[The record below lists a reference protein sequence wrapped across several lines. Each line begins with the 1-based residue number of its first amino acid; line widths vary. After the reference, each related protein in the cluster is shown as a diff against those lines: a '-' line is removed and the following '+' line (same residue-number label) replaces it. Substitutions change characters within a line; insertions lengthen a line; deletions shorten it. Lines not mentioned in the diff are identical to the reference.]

1 MVDVFCDKLLFMC
14 FGVKVGVF
22 HAVQKLLDKNALLR
36 PLEEPEKLLLCHEP
50 PTDQLTPQALL
61 NQSRCCPLLVQPR
74 SLITSYWIC
83 EIKLTISCKGLV
95 ATRVV
100 FAMESFHRVGVV
112 DLLKPSS
119 VNTRKLALIKHVA
132 VAITLAVLLMMEL
145 GFVTH
150 RYESV
155 VLFLQVKH
163 VLVIGQ
169 QLGRLELVL
178 FRAGLGDGLDFLEDS
193 AWGWLAALGWHSPV
207 SRLARLLR

>member
-1 MVDVFCDKLLFMC
+1 
-14 FGVKVGVF
+14 
-22 HAVQKLLDKNALLR
+22 
-36 PLEEPEKLLLCHEP
+36 
-50 PTDQLTPQALL
+50 
-61 NQSRCCPLLVQPR
+61 
-74 SLITSYWIC
+74 
-83 EIKLTISCKGLV
+83 
-95 ATRVV
+95 
-100 FAMESFHRVGVV
+100 MESFHRVGVV

-132 VAITLAVLLMMEL
+132 VAITLAILLMMEL
-145 GFVTH
+145 GFFTH

-163 VLVIGQ
+163 VLIIGQ

-178 FRAGLGDGLDFLEDS
+178 FRAGLRDGLDLLEDS